1 MCRYCEEVNT
11 RCAGGAIFYVRN
23 GGANILYDPEDVG
36 FLLRVSDGFTYAITH
51 CPWCGRKL
59 ELPEEEPE
67 FSAEHEIARLEGRIN
82 HTNTLMY
89 GLVDHLALLLECSN
103 GNTRHRVL
111 QALRDIRGEINESC

>member
-67 FSAEHEIARLEGRIN
+67 FSAEDEIARLEGRIN
-82 HTNTLMY
+82 HTNTLLCKLAEDL
-89 GLVDHLALLLECSN
+89 GRWVDRDRYNIDMKAKVLED
-103 GNTRHRVL
+103 VK
-111 QALRDIRGEINESC
+111 DIRGKL